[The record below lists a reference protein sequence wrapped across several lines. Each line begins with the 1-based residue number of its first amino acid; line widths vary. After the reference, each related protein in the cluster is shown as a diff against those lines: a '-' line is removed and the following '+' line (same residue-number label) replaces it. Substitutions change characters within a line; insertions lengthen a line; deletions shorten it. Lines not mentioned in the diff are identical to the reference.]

1 MAHQCACFHFLFCG
15 FVSCLVHSALASN
28 STSTL
33 CFWFPLAHGNTSF
46 DLTIN
51 YTICK
56 PCLTRQAAQQM
67 LEPGRNMWCRVGHS
81 TCEEHDHA
89 ELSMTIPPGYD
100 NLKLEGYYAW
110 LAFLSFSYAAQFH
123 PELFGIGNVSR
134 VFVDKQHQFICA
146 EHDGQ
151 NSTVS
156 IRHNISASYAAYYHH
171 QIDGGN
177 WFHLEWL
184 RPFFSSWLVLNISWF
199 LRRSPASPASRR
211 VYQIL
216 RPTRP
221 RLPVSWSFRTS
232 IVSDPT
238 GSQQRKGEPSSES
251 HLSVVKPSVLPS
263 TSRLRQM

>member
-1 MAHQCACFHFLFCG
+1 MARQRARFHLFFCG
-15 FVSCLVHSALASN
+15 FICYLVHSTLASN
-28 STSTL
+28 SNSTL

-46 DLTIN
+46 ELTIN

-56 PCLTRQAAQQM
+56 PCLTSQAAHQR
-67 LEPGRNMWCRVGHS
+67 LEPGRNMWCRIGHD
-81 TCEEHDHA
+81 TCEERDHD
-89 ELSMTIPPGYD
+89 ELSMTIPSGYD

-151 NSTVS
+151 NSTISTV
-156 IRHNISASYAAYYHH
+156 HNISAFYAVYYHH
-171 QIDGGN
+171 QVDGGN

-184 RPFFSSWLVLNISWF
+184 RPFFSSWLVLNVSWF
-199 LRRSPASPASRR
+199 LRRLPANPASRR
-211 VYQIL
+211 IYQIL

-232 IVSDPT
+232 PVPGLT
-238 GSQQRKGEPSSES
+238 GHSAS
-251 HLSVVKPSVLPS
+251 HLNVARPSAFLS
-263 TSRLRQM
+263 TSR

>member
-1 MAHQCACFHFLFCG
+1 MARQCARFYLFLCG
-15 FVSCLVHSALASN
+15 LISYLVHSALASN
-28 STSTL
+28 SSSTL

-46 DLTIN
+46 ELTIN
-51 YTICK
+51 YTICE
-56 PCLTRQAAQQM
+56 PCPTSQAAKQR
-67 LEPGRNMWCRVGHS
+67 LEPGHAMWCKIGHT
-81 TCEEHDHA
+81 TCEVRDHD
-89 ELSMTIPPGYD
+89 ELSMTIPSGYD

-134 VFVDKQHQFICA
+134 VFVDKRHQFICA
-146 EHDGQ
+146 EHDGF

-156 IRHNISASYAAYYHH
+156 IGHNISASYAVYYHH

-199 LRRSPASPASRR
+199 LRRSPVSPASRR
-211 VYQIL
+211 IYHIL

-221 RLPVSWSFRTS
+221 RLPVSWSFGTS
-232 IVSDPT
+232 NAPDLTSPQQGKRALPP
-238 GSQQRKGEPSSES
+238 GSRR
-251 HLSVVKPSVLPS
+251 SVVKPLAFLS
-263 TSRLRQM
+263 TSR

>member
-1 MAHQCACFHFLFCG
+1 MACQCACFHFFLCG
-15 FVSCLVHSALASN
+15 FVSYLVCGALASN
-28 STSTL
+28 SSSTL

-46 DLTIN
+46 ELTIN
-51 YTICK
+51 YTVCK
-56 PCLTRQAAQQM
+56 PCLTRHAAEQR
-67 LEPGRNMWCRVGHS
+67 LEPGRNMWCKIGYDR
-81 TCEEHDHA
+81 CEERDHD
-89 ELSMTIPPGYD
+89 ELSMTIPSGYD

-134 VFVDKQHQFICA
+134 VFVDKRHQVICA

-151 NSTVS
+151 NSTIS
-156 IRHNISASYAAYYHH
+156 TAHNISAFYAVYYHH

-199 LRRSPASPASRR
+199 LRRSLANPVSRR
-211 VYQIL
+211 IYQIL

-221 RLPVSWSFRTS
+221 RLPVLWSFKTS
-232 IVSDPT
+232 TASSLMGV
-238 GSQQRKGEPSSES
+238 QKRKALAPIGS
-251 HLSVVKPSVLPS
+251 HLSVVKPLAPPS
-263 TSRLRQM
+263 TSR

>member
-1 MAHQCACFHFLFCG
+1 MACQRACFHFFLCSFISH
-15 FVSCLVHSALASN
+15 FVRGALASN
-28 STSTL
+28 SNSTL
-33 CFWFPLAHGNTSF
+33 CFWFPLAHGNTTF
-46 DLTIN
+46 ELTIN

-56 PCLTRQAAQQM
+56 PCPTSQAARQR
-67 LEPGRNMWCRVGHS
+67 LEPGRNMWCRIGNDH
-81 TCEEHDHA
+81 CEERDHS
-89 ELSMTIPPGYD
+89 ELSMTIPSGYD

-134 VFVDKQHQFICA
+134 VFVDKHHQFICA

-156 IRHNISASYAAYYHH
+156 INHNITASYAVYYHH
-171 QIDGGN
+171 QVDGGN

-211 VYQIL
+211 IYQIL
-216 RPTRP
+216 KPTRP
-221 RLPVSWSFRTS
+221 RLPVSWSFRTLVAS
-232 IVSDPT
+232 SSAGAQTRGRRYT
-238 GSQQRKGEPSSES
+238 GSRP
-251 HLSVVKPSVLPS
+251 SVVQPLVPPNI
-263 TSRLRQM
+263 LR

>member
-1 MAHQCACFHFLFCG
+1 MACKCACFYFLFCSI
-15 FVSCLVHSALASN
+15 VCHLVHSALASN
-28 STSTL
+28 SSFAL

-46 DLTIN
+46 ELTIN

-56 PCLTRQAAQQM
+56 PCLTSQAAEQR
-67 LEPGRNMWCRVGHS
+67 LEPGRNMWCKIGHDR
-81 TCEEHDHA
+81 CEERDHD
-89 ELSMTIPPGYD
+89 ELSMFIPSGYE

-134 VFVDKQHQFICA
+134 VYVDKRHQFICA

-151 NSTVS
+151 NSTIS
-156 IRHNISASYAAYYHH
+156 TERNISALYAVYYHH

-199 LRRSPASPASRR
+199 LRRSPASPVSRR
-211 VYQIL
+211 IYQTL
-216 RPTRP
+216 KPTRP
-221 RLPVSWSFRTS
+221 RVPVSWSFRKS
-232 IVSDPT
+232 NVSNIT
-238 GSQQRKGEPSSES
+238 GSQQRKRPVPSES
-251 HLSVVKPSVLPS
+251 HPNAARLSVLPS
-263 TSRLRQM
+263 TSR

>member
-1 MAHQCACFHFLFCG
+1 MAHQCARFHFFLCG
-15 FVSCLVHSALASN
+15 FICYLVHSVLASN
-28 STSTL
+28 SSRTL

-46 DLTIN
+46 ELTIN
-51 YTICK
+51 YTICM
-56 PCLTRQAAQQM
+56 PCSTSQAASQR
-67 LEPGRNMWCRVGHS
+67 LEPGRNMWCRIGHDR
-81 TCEEHDHA
+81 CEERDHD
-89 ELSMTIPPGYD
+89 ELSMSIPSGYE

-134 VFVDKQHQFICA
+134 VFVDKRHQFICA

-151 NSTVS
+151 NSTIS
-156 IRHNISASYAAYYHH
+156 TGHNISALYAVYYHH

-199 LRRSPASPASRR
+199 LRRSPVSPVSRR
-211 VYQIL
+211 IYQIL

-232 IVSDPT
+232 VVSDLT
-238 GSQQRKGEPSSES
+238 GSQQRKRTFPLES
-251 HLSVVKPSVLPS
+251 RPNVARPSVFPS
-263 TSRLRQM
+263 TLR

>member
-1 MAHQCACFHFLFCG
+1 MARQCACFHFFLCG
-15 FVSCLVHSALASN
+15 FICHPIYSALASN
-28 STSTL
+28 SSSTL

-46 DLTIN
+46 ELIIN
-51 YTICK
+51 YTICM
-56 PCLTRQAAQQM
+56 PCLTSQAAHQR
-67 LEPGRNMWCRVGHS
+67 LEPGRNMWCRIGNNR
-81 TCEEHDHA
+81 CEQRDHD
-89 ELSMTIPPGYD
+89 ELSMSIPSGYD

-146 EHDGQ
+146 EHDGL

-156 IRHNISASYAAYYHH
+156 TEHNISALYAVYYHH

-184 RPFFSSWLVLNISWF
+184 RPLFSSWLVLNISWF
-199 LRRSPASPASRR
+199 LRRSPASLASRR
-211 VYQIL
+211 IYQIL
-216 RPTRP
+216 KPTRP

-232 IVSDPT
+232 IVPDLA
-238 GSQQRKGEPSSES
+238 GSRQRQGQLAPRG
-251 HLSVVKPSVLPS
+251 HLNVVRPLAFPN
-263 TSRLRQM
+263 TSR

>member
-1 MAHQCACFHFLFCG
+1 MAYQRARFHFLFCG
-15 FVSCLVHSALASN
+15 FVSHLVRGALASGPN
-28 STSTL
+28 STL

-46 DLTIN
+46 ELTIN
-51 YTICK
+51 YTVCK
-56 PCLTRQAAQQM
+56 PCLTSQAAQQR
-67 LEPGRNMWCRVGHS
+67 LEPGRNMWCKIGSS
-81 TCEEHDHA
+81 TCEERDHN

-134 VFVDKQHQFICA
+134 VFVDKHHQFICA

-151 NSTVS
+151 NSTVP
-156 IRHNISASYAAYYHH
+156 IGYNVSALYAAYYHH
-171 QIDGGN
+171 QVDGGN

-199 LRRSPASPASRR
+199 LRRSPASPVSRR
-211 VYQIL
+211 IYQIL

-221 RLPVSWSFRTS
+221 RLPVSWSFKTS
-232 IVSDPT
+232 TAPNFT
-238 GSQQRKGEPSSES
+238 GPQQRRQALSES
-251 HLSVVKPSVLPS
+251 RPNVVKPSALLS
-263 TSRLRQM
+263 TSR

>member
-1 MAHQCACFHFLFCG
+1 MAHQRARINFLLCG
-15 FVSCLVHSALASN
+15 FVGYFVHCALASN
-28 STSTL
+28 FNATL

-46 DLTIN
+46 ELTVN

-56 PCLTRQAAQQM
+56 PCLTSRAAQQR
-67 LEPGRNMWCRVGHS
+67 LEPGRNMWCKIGHD
-81 TCEEHDHA
+81 TCEERDHD
-89 ELSMTIPPGYD
+89 ELSMTIPSGYD

-134 VFVDKQHQFICA
+134 VFVDKQHQIICA

-156 IRHNISASYAAYYHH
+156 TQHNISASYAAYYHY

-199 LRRSPASPASRR
+199 LRRSPASPVSRR
-211 VYQIL
+211 IYQIL

-221 RLPVSWSFRTS
+221 RLPVSWSFNKS
-232 IVSDPT
+232 IVSGTT
-238 GSQQRKGEPSSES
+238 GPQ
-251 HLSVVKPSVLPS
+251 
-263 TSRLRQM
+263 LRR

>member
-1 MAHQCACFHFLFCG
+1 MAHQCARLHFFLCG
-15 FVSCLVHSALASN
+15 LVSYLVHSSLASN
-28 STSTL
+28 SSSTL

-46 DLTIN
+46 ELTIN
-51 YTICK
+51 YTICM
-56 PCLTRQAAQQM
+56 PCLTSRATQQR
-67 LEPGRNMWCRVGHS
+67 LEPGRNMWCKIGHT
-81 TCEEHDHA
+81 TCEERDHD
-89 ELSMTIPPGYD
+89 ELSMIIPSGYD

-110 LAFLSFSYAAQFH
+110 LAFLSFSYTAQFH

-134 VFVDKQHQFICA
+134 VFVDKRHQFICA

-156 IRHNISASYAAYYHH
+156 TVHNISASYAVYYHH

-199 LRRSPASPASRR
+199 LRRSPASPVSRR
-211 VYQIL
+211 IYQIL

-221 RLPVSWSFRTS
+221 RLPVSWSFKTS
-232 IVSDPT
+232 PVPGLAGHQKS
-238 GSQQRKGEPSSES
+238 RKASLSTR
-251 HLSVVKPSVLPS
+251 HLNVVKPSAFPS
-263 TSRLRQM
+263 TSR

>member
-1 MAHQCACFHFLFCG
+1 MAHQCARLHFFLCG
-15 FVSCLVHSALASN
+15 CVCHLVCSALASN
-28 STSTL
+28 SSSTL

-46 DLTIN
+46 ELTIN
-51 YTICK
+51 YTICM
-56 PCLTRQAAQQM
+56 PCLTSRAAQQR
-67 LEPGRNMWCRVGHS
+67 LEPGRNMWCRIGHTS
-81 TCEEHDHA
+81 CEEHDHD
-89 ELSMTIPPGYD
+89 ELSMSIPSGYD

-151 NSTVS
+151 NSTIS
-156 IRHNISASYAAYYHH
+156 SKYNISALYAVYYHH
-171 QIDGGN
+171 QVDGGN

-199 LRRSPASPASRR
+199 LRRSPASPVFRR
-211 VYQIL
+211 TYQIL
-216 RPTRP
+216 KLTRP

-232 IVSDPT
+232 IASDVT
-238 GSQQRKGEPSSES
+238 RIQ
-251 HLSVVKPSVLPS
+251 HLKRMLPVGNRPNVLKTS
-263 TSRLRQM
+263 AFLTTSR

>member
-1 MAHQCACFHFLFCG
+1 MADQCARFHFFFCS
-15 FVSCLVHSALASN
+15 FICHLVRGALASDLN
-28 STSTL
+28 STL

-46 DLTIN
+46 ELTIN

-56 PCLTRQAAQQM
+56 PCLTSQAAQQR
-67 LEPGRNMWCRVGHS
+67 LEPGHSMWCKIGHTS
-81 TCEEHDHA
+81 CEESDHD

-134 VFVDKQHQFICA
+134 VFVDKRHQFICA
-146 EHDGQ
+146 VHDGL

-156 IRHNISASYAAYYHH
+156 INHNISALYAAYYHH

-184 RPFFSSWLVLNISWF
+184 RPFFSSWLVLNVSWF

-211 VYQIL
+211 IYQIL

-221 RLPVSWSFRTS
+221 RLPVSWSFRKLNAS
-232 IVSDPT
+232 SLT
-238 GSQQRKGEPSSES
+238 GIQQHSKARPMRNIRN
-251 HLSVVKPSVLPS
+251 VAKPSEFPS
-263 TSRLRQM
+263 TLR

>member
-1 MAHQCACFHFLFCG
+1 MACERARFHFLLCG
-15 FVSCLVHSALASN
+15 LICHLVYSTLASN
-28 STSTL
+28 TNSTL

-46 DLTIN
+46 ELTIN

-56 PCLTRQAAQQM
+56 PCRTSQAAQQR
-67 LEPGRNMWCRVGHS
+67 LEPGRNMWCKIGHDR
-81 TCEEHDHA
+81 CEEHDHN
-89 ELSMTIPPGYD
+89 ELMMPIPSGYD

-134 VFVDKQHQFICA
+134 VFVDKHRQAICA

-151 NSTVS
+151 NSTVHAE
-156 IRHNISASYAAYYHH
+156 HNISALYAAYYHH

-184 RPFFSSWLVLNISWF
+184 RPLFSSWLVLNISWF
-199 LRRSPASPASRR
+199 LRRSPASPVSRR
-211 VYQIL
+211 IYQIL

-232 IVSDPT
+232 VASNNP
-238 GSQQRKGEPSSES
+238 GLVEHRGKLAPKGHP
-251 HLSVVKPSVLPS
+251 SVVKLSAFRN
-263 TSRLRQM
+263 TSR

>member
-1 MAHQCACFHFLFCG
+1 MAHQCARIYFFLCG
-15 FVSCLVHSALASN
+15 FVSYLVHSSLASSPN
-28 STSTL
+28 STL

-46 DLTIN
+46 ELTIN
-51 YTICK
+51 YTICM
-56 PCLTRQAAQQM
+56 PCSTGQAAQQR
-67 LEPGRNMWCRVGHS
+67 LEPGRNMWCKIGH
-81 TCEEHDHA
+81 TRCEERDHD
-89 ELSMTIPPGYD
+89 ELSMIIPPGYY

-110 LAFLSFSYAAQFH
+110 LAFLSFSYTAQFH

-156 IRHNISASYAAYYHH
+156 IAHNISASYAVYYHH

-199 LRRSPASPASRR
+199 LRRSPASPVSRR
-211 VYQIL
+211 IYQIF

-232 IVSDPT
+232 PVP
-238 GSQQRKGEPSSES
+238 GLKGHQNGHKVIPN
-251 HLSVVKPSVLPS
+251 HLNVVKPSAFPS
-263 TSRLRQM
+263 TSR

>member
-1 MAHQCACFHFLFCG
+1 MARQRARFYFFLCG
-15 FVSCLVHSALASN
+15 FICYLVHSALASN
-28 STSTL
+28 SSSTL

-46 DLTIN
+46 ELTIN

-56 PCLTRQAAQQM
+56 PCLVRQAADQR
-67 LEPGRNMWCRVGHS
+67 LEPGRNMWCRIGHEW
-81 TCEEHDHA
+81 CEEHDHA
-89 ELSMTIPPGYD
+89 ELLMPIPSGYD

-110 LAFLSFSYAAQFH
+110 LAFLSFSYAAQYH

-156 IRHNISASYAAYYHH
+156 AEHNISASYAAYYHH

-199 LRRSPASPASRR
+199 LRRSPASPASRHI
-211 VYQIL
+211 YQML
-216 RPTRP
+216 RPTRL

-232 IVSDPT
+232 IASDPAR
-238 GSQQRKGEPSSES
+238 SQRRKVVLPSKNRPN
-251 HLSVVKPSVLPS
+251 VVKPSAFPS
-263 TSRLRQM
+263 TSR

>member
-1 MAHQCACFHFLFCG
+1 MACQCARLYLLLCG
-15 FVSCLVHSALASN
+15 FVCYLIRGALASN
-28 STSTL
+28 PNGTL

-46 DLTIN
+46 ELTIN

-56 PCLTRQAAQQM
+56 PCPTSQAANQR
-67 LEPGRNMWCRVGHS
+67 LEPGRNMWCRIGHD
-81 TCEEHDHA
+81 TCEERDRS
-89 ELSMTIPPGYD
+89 ELSMTIPSGYD

-134 VFVDKQHQFICA
+134 VFVDKRHQFICA
-146 EHDGQ
+146 EHDGH
-151 NSTVS
+151 NSTIS
-156 IRHNISASYAAYYHH
+156 DLRNISALYAVYYHH
-171 QIDGGN
+171 QVDGGN

-211 VYQIL
+211 IYHIL

-232 IVSDPT
+232 IASDPT
-238 GSQQRKGEPSSES
+238 RAQARSRLHTGSR
-251 HLSVVKPSVLPS
+251 PSVEQPLALPS
-263 TSRLRQM
+263 TLR

>member
-1 MAHQCACFHFLFCG
+1 MACQCARFHLLFCS
-15 FVSCLVHSALASN
+15 FVCYLVHSALASN
-28 STSTL
+28 SSSTL

-46 DLTIN
+46 ELTIN
-51 YTICK
+51 YTICM
-56 PCLTRQAAQQM
+56 PCLTSEAANQR
-67 LEPGRNMWCRVGHS
+67 LEPGRNMWCRIGHNS
-81 TCEEHDHA
+81 CEERDHD
-89 ELSMTIPPGYD
+89 ELSMLIPSGYD

-134 VFVDKQHQFICA
+134 VFVDKGRQAICA

-151 NSTVS
+151 NSTIS
-156 IRHNISASYAAYYHH
+156 TNHNISALYAAYYHH
-171 QIDGGN
+171 QVDGGN

-211 VYQIL
+211 IYQIFK
-216 RPTRP
+216 PIRP

-232 IVSDPT
+232 NASDT
-238 GSQQRKGEPSSES
+238 GPQQRKKP
-251 HLSVVKPSVLPS
+251 LPPVNRRNVVKPSAFLS
-263 TSRLRQM
+263 TSR

>member
-1 MAHQCACFHFLFCG
+1 MANQCARFYFFLCG
-15 FVSCLVHSALASN
+15 LISYPVRSALASN
-28 STSTL
+28 SSSTL

-46 DLTIN
+46 ELTIN

-56 PCLTRQAAQQM
+56 PCLTSQAAQQR
-67 LEPGRNMWCRVGHS
+67 LEPSRTMWCKIGHT
-81 TCEEHDHA
+81 TCEDRDHD

-134 VFVDKQHQFICA
+134 VFVDKQHQVICA

-151 NSTVS
+151 NSTIS
-156 IRHNISASYAAYYHH
+156 TGHNISALYAAYYYH
-171 QIDGGN
+171 QVDGGN

-199 LRRSPASPASRR
+199 LRRSPANPVSRHT
-211 VYQIL
+211 YQIL

-221 RLPVSWSFRTS
+221 RLPVSWSFRNS
-232 IVSDPT
+232 IVPGLL
-238 GSQQRKGEPSSES
+238 GSQQQKVKGR
-251 HLSVVKPSVLPS
+251 LNVAKPLVSPS
-263 TSRLRQM
+263 TSR

>member
-1 MAHQCACFHFLFCG
+1 MADQCAFFHFLLCSFICH
-15 FVSCLVHSALASN
+15 FVRSALASSSN
-28 STSTL
+28 STL

-46 DLTIN
+46 ELTIN

-56 PCLTRQAAQQM
+56 PCLTSQAAKQR
-67 LEPGRNMWCRVGHS
+67 LEPGHSMWCTIGHTS
-81 TCEEHDHA
+81 CEESDHD
-89 ELSMTIPPGYD
+89 ELSMTIPSGYD

-146 EHDGQ
+146 VHDGL

-156 IRHNISASYAAYYHH
+156 INHNISASYAAYYHH

-184 RPFFSSWLVLNISWF
+184 RPFFSSWLVLNVSWF
-199 LRRSPASPASRR
+199 LRRSPVSPASRR
-211 VYQIL
+211 IYQIL

-221 RLPVSWSFRTS
+221 RLPISWSFRKLN
-232 IVSDPT
+232 VSSPT
-238 GSQQRKGEPSSES
+238 GVQQRSRAFSINGRNAA
-251 HLSVVKPSVLPS
+251 KPSASPS
-263 TSRLRQM
+263 ISR